1 MDWTMTLSAEKV
13 DFMSVFFIINSA
25 LANESFRSAESLWTG
40 SQVEEI
46 KPAARESLL
55 IKVTKTQCE
64 QGFQKEK
71 YIKWHQQLHQLIE
84 D

>member
-1 MDWTMTLSAEKV
+1 MDWNNAERV
-13 DFMSVFFIINSA
+13 GFMSVFFVISFS
-25 LANESFRSAESLWTG
+25 LANESFRGVEALWTG
-40 SQVEEI
+40 SQVEGI
-46 KPAARESLL
+46 KPAARESPL

-71 YIKWHQQLHQLIE
+71 YIKWHRQLHQLIE